1 MREQGPRRCLNQTLS
16 KGREAF
22 AHRLPRKELAPP
34 PSKIP
39 QHPVKKTR
47 HKDGTAQIHEREEER
62 SNRDI
67 TQHKERVRLERKEY
81 QGNHVQEE
89 VTLRNQ
95 VKRGR
100 NYRNFHAGCVKC
112 VVVHN
117 FCPIYPGLWLLLNEE
132 QNPQEIQ
139 SAVHSSMCLSSSA
152 LK

>member
-1 MREQGPRRCLNQTLS
+1 MRPPSAIIAALCTHGTCRQSQWRLRCPGVILEGTKEQGPRRCLNQTLS

-34 PSKIP
+34 TSKIP

-47 HKDGTAQIHEREEER
+47 HKDGTAQIHEREGER

-67 TQHKERVRLERKEY
+67 TQHKERVRLERKGY

-95 VKRGR
+95 VK
-100 NYRNFHAGCVKC
+100 AG
-112 VVVHN
+112 
-117 FCPIYPGLWLLLNEE
+117 PEE
-132 QNPQEIQ
+132 GITVTEF
-139 SAVHSSMCLSSSA
+139 SCRMC
-152 LK
+152 